1 MNPFRLATRLQPP
14 ARPRSRQLSGAAP
27 LGRRAEEAVVVPWR
41 VVQRSESGVIELESV
56 GGAPMYSVRA
66 ALAGDGMLGLS
77 LPRTVLPGERLRVV
91 LRGVHSEGALAAP
104 DAMLVMRW
112 FQPDGRELLWPISL
126 A

>member
-1 MNPFRLATRLQPP
+1 M
-14 ARPRSRQLSGAAP
+14 
-27 LGRRAEEAVVVPWR
+27 VVPWR